1 MRPAP
6 LPPPSFAAATC
17 FAAASFVVLAAAA
30 ATFVVHAAAAAA
42 YSPVDVSI
50 CVFLPPFRGG
60 IPQDMILRSFLPL
73 RIGSTYKVQPGD
85 TLARI
90 AARLRTTVK
99 KILEVNPD
107 IKTPQIESNQVSLFA
122 CLSRDLSLYLHPLNP
137 IPPLPLSV
145 LLVLFITVFLRE
157 IMRNRRCA

>member
-1 MRPAP
+1 MILLR
-6 LPPPSFAAATC
+6 LLLLS
-17 FAAASFVVLAAAA
+17 LLLLLL
-30 ATFVVHAAAAAA
+30 
-42 YSPVDVSI
+42 I
-50 CVFLPPFRGG
+50 VFLTFLYLYSSPFLCVHFSLDFFGG

-137 IPPLPLSV
+137 ILPPPP
-145 LLVLFITVFLRE
+145 FCAFGTVY
-157 IMRNRRCA
+157 